1 MSELY
6 IGLMS
11 GTSADAID
19 AALVDLETHPR
30 LLDHFSLPLP
40 ENLRSRLTQLQ
51 TPMSGE
57 LDLAG
62 ELDWQ
67 LGELFADAA
76 LALLE
81 KSSFSAADIRA
92 IGSHGQTIRHRPPSA
107 GIRGFSWQIGDPNL
121 IAQKTGITT
130 VADFRRRDMALGG
143 QGAPLVPAFH
153 KALFHS
159 PEKDRI
165 LINIGGIANITWLGR
180 NGEVRGFDTGP
191 GNCLMDSW
199 VLQHQRRAYD
209 DDGRWANQGSVNHAL
224 LAKLLSYSYFSL
236 KAPKSTGREEFNLQW
251 LEEYLQASPPLAPQ
265 DVQASLLELTA
276 GSISEAIKP
285 ILIATNTEI
294 YVCGGGAYNS
304 RLIQRLQEML
314 TGNQV
319 STTQELG
326 LAPDWIEAMAFAW
339 LAQQTLE
346 GKPGN
351 LCKVTGASEQTI
363 LGGIFPGSSGSA
375 AWAQKLK

>member
-1 MSELY
+1 
-6 IGLMS
+6 MS

-19 AALVDLETHPR
+19 AALVDLEAHPR
-30 LLDHFSLPLP
+30 LLDHFSIPLP

-51 TPMSGE
+51 TPRSGE

-76 LALLE
+76 LALIE
-81 KSSFSAADIRA
+81 KSSFSTADIRA

-153 KALFHS
+153 KVLFHS

-199 VLQHQRRAYD
+199 VLQHQRCAYD
-209 DDGRWANQGSVNHAL
+209 DDGRWASQGSVNSAL

-236 KAPKSTGREEFNLQW
+236 KAPKSTGREEFHLQW

-276 GSISEAIKP
+276 GTISEAIKP
-285 ILIATNTEI
+285 LMITADTEI

-304 RLIQRLQEML
+304 RLIQRLKQML
-314 TGNQV
+314 TGHRV

-339 LAQQTLE
+339 LAQQTLA

-363 LGGIFPGSSGSA
+363 LGGIFLGSSGSA
-375 AWAQKLK
+375 AWVQKLK